1 MIHRFLLFIAL
12 ATGASLP
19 VFGAESGIFGIGFT
33 NVTDTSARLVFTTRY
48 RMIATV
54 SLTGPDGKVI
64 NMEAPGFDQIHA
76 VELRDLPAKTYQVT
90 ITAKSDDIML
100 TSEPVTLQLERRP
113 PSAHVWPGY
122 TLFGSSI
129 TIKDET
135 GYDLLARSGAR
146 MARLEISWDYLF
158 PQDRKLNQT
167 YLDKVLREVAEM
179 KKRGIEPLL
188 ILDYCVPW
196 AKTETAK
203 TMTWRRPAFGPPDR
217 LEDWDFYLRTVV
229 TTFRGS
235 TRYYEIWN
243 EPDAGYLATGSYI
256 ERPDMPA
263 PIGRPPFKDNWAYWL
278 GDRYVPM
285 ISQVRQVMKDLQ
297 PDALVMNGGW
307 NRDYNGQRGDLLFE
321 RGAAPNLDL
330 YAFHCYAGQP
340 LSFSRWYTAIDGGF
354 RRNIDRIFKK
364 HEVQMPLAITEWGWP
379 AWADPQPGKGFVSF
393 EDAQKFFI
401 KSTFYF
407 LSLQRVEIL
416 SQFCV
421 GFGSENREKDPSFF
435 ALADRNADGKE
446 TLHPGFETFHWLST
460 TFGSKAYRAIR
471 IPATPPGVKAYAIQ
485 LRDSGEIY
493 LAAWQDGQPDDK
505 GNIAPQAAREIS
517 LSLKGISP
525 GFYQVDMLDMTGKPL
540 TSTSL
545 SIPSDNPFKIAFPEI
560 SSTAESGICL
570 ARFSAKR

>member
-1 MIHRFLLFIAL
+1 MILRFLLFIAL
-12 ATGASLP
+12 AFGASLP
-19 VFGAESGIFGIGFT
+19 LLGAASEIFGIGFT
-33 NVTDTSARLVFTTRY
+33 NLTDTSARLVFTTRY
-48 RMIATV
+48 RMVATIA
-54 SLTGPDGKVI
+54 LNGPDGKVI
-64 NMEAPGFDQIHA
+64 HVEAPVLEQIHA
-76 VELRDLPAKTYQVT
+76 VELKDLSPSKIYQVT
-90 ITAKSDDIML
+90 ITAKSDDIMF
-100 TSEPVTLQLERRP
+100 TSEPIALQLEHRP
-113 PSAHVWPGY
+113 PSAHIWPGY

-129 TIKDET
+129 TLKDEA

-146 MARLEISWDYLF
+146 MARLEVSWDYLF
-158 PQDRKLNQT
+158 PQGRELNQA

-229 TTFRGS
+229 TAFRGS

-263 PIGRPPFKDNWAYWL
+263 PIGRPPFRDNWTYWL

-285 ISQVRQVMKDLQ
+285 ISQVRKVMKDLQ

-321 RGAAPNLDL
+321 RAAAPDLDL
-330 YAFHCYAGQP
+330 YAFHCYAGEP
-340 LSFSRWYTAIDGGF
+340 LSFSRWYDAIDGGF

-364 HEVQMPLAITEWGWP
+364 HGAQMPLAITEWGWP
-379 AWADPQPGKGFVSF
+379 AWAAPQAGKGFVSF
-393 EDAQKFFI
+393 GDAQKFFI

-421 GFGSENREKDPSFF
+421 GFGSENRGKDPSFF
-435 ALADRNADGKE
+435 ALADRNADGRE
-446 TLHPGFETFHWLST
+446 ILHPSFETFHWLST

-471 IPATPPGVKAYAIQ
+471 IPLQDGVKAYAIQ
-485 LRDSGEIY
+485 LRDSSEIY
-493 LAAWQDGQPDDK
+493 LATWQDGRPDDK
-505 GNIAPQAAREIS
+505 DIISPQPARKVS
-517 LSLKGISP
+517 LSLKGFPAAS
-525 GFYQVDMLDMTGKPL
+525 YHMDVLDMTG
-540 TSTSL
+540 STISSG
-545 SIPSDNPFKIAFPEI
+545 SISSSAYLKITLPEI
-560 SSTAESGICL
+560 SSTTESGVHLI
-570 ARFSAKR
+570 RFSAQR